1 MQLDHIG
8 IAVYQLRP
16 AISKFTKE
24 LGFQLVSKETI
35 SEEGIRIAK
44 LMNGDVCIELMEPI
58 GDHSSISNF
67 LNQRGEG
74 IHHFAL
80 KVENYL
86 AHVLSITNSTIQTI
100 YPNIRVGSDQRRV
113 TFLHPHSL
121 HGVLVEI
128 CDS

>member
-1 MQLDHIG
+1 MQFDHIG

-16 AISKFTKE
+16 AISTFTMD
-24 LGFQLVSKETI
+24 LGFQLVSEEVI

-58 GDHSSISNF
+58 NDHSSISNF
-67 LNQRGEG
+67 LSSRGEG
-74 IHHFAL
+74 IHHLAL

-86 AHVLSITNSTIQTI
+86 TYVLSVSNSSLKTIM
-100 YPNIRVGSDQRRV
+100 PNIRVGADQRRV
-113 TFLHPHSL
+113 TFLHPRTL

-128 CDS
+128 CDL